1 MSEPYEVLAEPELE
15 RPVLV
20 VMLQGWIDAGV
31 SAATAVGTL
40 DKQLDTAEILRFD
53 GDTFLDYRA
62 RRPLMELREGVNTG
76 LVWPRIV
83 LKHGKDR
90 DGKDVLLLTG
100 HEPDMAWLRFCDLV
114 GSLAERYGVR
124 LALGLGAYPFG
135 SPHTRPS
142 RVSITA
148 GSEELAASLPYL
160 RNSVDVPAGIEA
172 ALEVRFT
179 ELGIPAVGL
188 WAQVPHYA
196 ANFPYPGATLSL
208 LAALCDVAEVS
219 LDLNR
224 AMREA
229 DAHRVKLDEL
239 VRGSEEHLAMLRQME
254 EAYDAE
260 AASGASPAPGS
271 GPVPDGPLPTG
282 DEIAA
287 ELERYLR
294 DQGSP

>member
-1 MSEPYEVLAEPELE
+1 MVLSEPELD

-20 VMLQGWIDAGV
+20 VMLQGWIDAGA
-31 SAATAVGTL
+31 SAATAIGIL
-40 DKQLDTAEILRFD
+40 DQQVNATEVVRFD

-62 RRPLMELREGVNTG
+62 RRPIMELREGVNTG

-83 LKHGKDR
+83 VKAGRDR
-90 DGKDVLLLTG
+90 SGRDVLLLTG
-100 HEPDMAWLRFCDLV
+100 HEPDMAWQRFCDLT
-114 GSLAERYGVR
+114 GRLAAGWGVR
-124 LALGLGAYPFG
+124 LVLGLGAYPYG

-142 RVSITA
+142 RVSVTA
-148 GSEELAASLPYL
+148 GTAELAESLPYL

-196 ANFPYPGATLSL
+196 ANFPYPGATVSL
-208 LAALCDVAEVS
+208 LAALADVA
-219 LDLNR
+219 DLSVDLTK
-224 AMREA
+224 AAREA
-229 DAHRVKLDEL
+229 DAHRGKLDEL
-239 VRGSEEHLAMLRQME
+239 VQGSEEHQAMLRQME
-254 EAYDAE
+254 QAYDVE
-260 AASGASPAPGS
+260 AAAGAMPPGVGPLPA
-271 GPVPDGPLPTG
+271 GPLPTG

-294 DQGSP
+294 DQGDP